1 MNHVHEEKIK
11 QVVAKVLGVNAA
23 DIRNHENFVEAYG
36 ADSMSGIEILAGIE
50 GAFQVRVAETYL
62 PQIVSVESILGFIDE
77 TLPAA
82 ECA

>member
-1 MNHVHEEKIK
+1 MNTVHEAKIK
-11 QVVAKVLGVNAA
+11 QIVAKVLGVNAEE
-23 DIRNHENFVEAYG
+23 IRNHENFVEAYG

-50 GAFQVRVAETYL
+50 GAFQVRVDEAYL
-62 PQIVSVESILGFIDE
+62 PQIISVDSILGFIHE